1 MRSDLESYKDAKK
14 PQHILLDKA
23 PSDSFL
29 SIDLPLASDPALKD
43 QYTNFRG
50 GVRFGR
56 ILEDIDSFAG
66 NIGMSCQISVM
77 NRNLG

>member
-1 MRSDLESYKDAKK
+1 MRAELESYKKATK
-14 PQHILLDKA
+14 PQQVLLDKA

-29 SIDLPLASDPALKD
+29 SIELPLVSDPALKD

-66 NIGMSCQISVM
+66 NIGRFQS
-77 NRNLG
+77 NLSAYSIC